1 MSAAS
6 VAGAQESRSTR
17 VIIDAWINPNIPQ
30 VAEVWHSRRHPSD
43 VASRVFNAQGRIGEG
58 EPIEQTLA
66 AMDGAGVTRGVL
78 SSMKEY
84 SPYLDVMEFHELV
97 AQLVADH
104 PDRFIAAGGVD
115 PARDGVMAAV
125 RMAERLVTELDFR
138 AIKVMPSIVGS
149 PPDDRMYYPLYA
161 KCCELDVPITINVG
175 FPGPRTPAEPQRP
188 LHLDEVCRTFP
199 ELTVVMTHVG
209 WPWHLEAI
217 ALLLKYERCH
227 LMTSAWAPRHYPSE
241 LVHHIATRGRG
252 RVLFATD
259 YPLLPLDRC
268 VEEALALALPTDAA
282 GAFLHGTAEEVF
294 RW

>member
-1 MSAAS
+1 MSSAPLASRPGAAAS
-6 VAGAQESRSTR
+6 RA
-17 VIIDAWINPNIPQ
+17 IIDAWINPNLPQ
-30 VAEVWHSRRHPSD
+30 VAEVWHSQQHPSD
-43 VASRVFNAQGRIGEG
+43 VASRVFDAQNRIRGG
-58 EPIEQTLA
+58 EPIEKTLA
-66 AMDGAGVTRGVL
+66 AMDSAGVTRGVL
-78 SSMKEY
+78 SSMWEY
-84 SPYLDVMEFHELV
+84 SPFPDVMEFHELV
-97 AQLVADH
+97 AQLVAQH

-115 PARDGVMAAV
+115 PARDGVMAAA
-125 RMAERLVTELDFR
+125 RMAEQLVVELDFR

-149 PPDDRMYYPLYA
+149 PPDDRIYYPLYA
-161 KCCELDVPITINVG
+161 KCCELDVPVTINVG
-175 FPGPRTPAEPQRP
+175 FPGPRTPADPQRP

-199 ELTVVMTHVG
+199 ELTVVMTHLG

-217 ALLLKYERCH
+217 ALLLKYERCY

-268 VEEALALALPTDAA
+268 VDEALALELPEDAA
-282 GAFLHGTAEEVF
+282 DAFLHGTAEAVF